1 MKGRPTPHDTE
12 ALIAALA
19 NKAAPVRANALTQRL
34 LAGLA
39 LGGVVTLV
47 LVIAGLGVRPDLWAA
62 MHGPTFWMKWAYTGS
77 LALLALAATRRLAR
91 PDADGM
97 GGLWLIAVPMAALAA
112 IGLVEMARVPPAEWL
127 AMWLG
132 MSWRVCSSLVFLLS
146 LPTFI
151 GLLWAYR
158 AMAPTDLRRA
168 GATAGLAAGAWSAT
182 LYCLH
187 CPEVSAIFVLTWY
200 TLGIALAAL
209 LGAFAGPRL
218 MRW

>member
-1 MKGRPTPHDTE
+1 MNAHQDTD

-19 NKAAPVRANALTQRL
+19 SDVAPVPPHALRRRI

-47 LVIAGLGVRPDLWAA
+47 LVGAALGFRPDLWAA
-62 MHGPTFWMKWAYTGS
+62 MHGAAFWIKWTYTGS
-77 LALLALAATRRLAR
+77 MAGLALAATLRLAR
-91 PDADGM
+91 PDAGRI
-97 GGLWLIAVPMAALAA
+97 GWAWLLLPLAVLALVALAELA
-112 IGLVEMARVPPAEWL
+112 QAPPAQWL

-132 MSWRVCSSLVFLLS
+132 LSWRVCSTLVFLLS
-146 LPTFI
+146 LPIFV
-151 GLLWAYR
+151 GLLWSYR
-158 AMAPTDLRRA
+158 AMAPTRLRMA

-187 CPEVSAIFVLTWY
+187 CPEVSALFVLTWY
-200 TLGIALAAL
+200 TLGMALAAL
-209 LGAFAGPRL
+209 LGAWLGPRL

>member
-1 MKGRPTPHDTE
+1 MSRPQDTD

-19 NKAAPVRANALTQRL
+19 GDVAPVRAYALRRRIISGL
-34 LAGLA
+34 IAGGL
-39 LGGVVTLV
+39 VTLV
-47 LVIAGLGVRPDLWAA
+47 LVAGALGFRHDLWTA
-62 MHGPTFWMKWAYTGS
+62 MHGSAFWVKWVYTGS
-77 LALLALAATRRLAR
+77 LAALALLATMRLAR
-91 PDADGM
+91 PDAGAL
-97 GGLWLIAVPMAALAA
+97 GWLWLIAAPVVALAA
-112 IGLVEMARVPPAEWL
+112 IGGAEMARVPSTQWL

-132 MSWRVCSSLVFLLS
+132 GSWRVCSMLVFLLS
-146 LPTFI
+146 LPIFG
-151 GLLWAYR
+151 GLLWSYR
-158 AMAPTDLRRA
+158 AMAPTRLRMA

-209 LGAFAGPRL
+209 LGAWAGPRL